1 MDGEGMT
8 SREGPM
14 EPGRIEGSAV
24 RDARRRMD
32 ARRGLLE
39 GIGALDVCADAV
51 EASAAHAVEPRLP
64 FAGDRGAACGGLLPR
79 RDAPAPALDIAVA
92 ADAVPSA
99 RNALAWLAWTGRA
112 GMGRFTGGPPRI
124 GPGARSLE
132 QEAQAFRLVRW
143 LRPAFDG
150 YGRASAGLADVMAA
164 ALLAAGRDGEARGAA
179 LRAVGL
185 DADAAA
191 LSWDVLGTIDMRYG
205 CGDDGSH
212 ARMDVDG
219 LLRPMPRVHE
229 GWVRADGMP
238 SACTWLGA
246 MGGAISEEPDDMERL
261 LFQTASA
268 LAARFARW
276 GARVALSATDRA
288 RLVLDGRSDPD
299 GNAVRLDLEWLW
311 LHDTPGF
318 DGLGVSWTTGGSSQP
333 HAQPV
338 FLFSGDGRLRPAM
351 GFSDRLACAVGGWLL
366 RDLLDGLGDRGRM
379 AFFAGHGC
387 SIGGRGADRAV
398 LRAGSDGIHG
408 RIVVDGVRMDCT
420 PQTEPAAIAAALG
433 RVLGEGGDGGRLWPA
448 ASAPAEAK
456 PPEGASKPKD

>member
-1 MDGEGMT
+1 
-8 SREGPM
+8 M
-14 EPGRIEGSAV
+14 EPGGIEGSAM
-24 RDARRRMD
+24 RGARRRMD

-39 GIGALDVCADAV
+39 GAGALGVCADAV
-51 EASAAHAVEPRLP
+51 EASAARAVEPRLP
-64 FAGDRGAACGGLLPR
+64 SAEDPGAACRGVLPR

-112 GMGRFTGGPPRI
+112 GMGRSAGGPPRI

-132 QEAQAFRLVRW
+132 QEAQASRLVRW

-150 YGRASAGLADVMAA
+150 YGAVSAGLADVMAA
-164 ALLAAGRDGEARGAA
+164 ALLAAGRDGDARGAA

-191 LSWDVLGTIDMRYG
+191 LSWDVLATVDGRDG
-205 CGDDGSH
+205 CEDDGGH

-219 LLRPMPRVHE
+219 LLRPMPGVRE

-246 MGGAISEEPDDMERL
+246 MGGAIGEEPGDTGRL
-261 LFQTASA
+261 LFHAASA

-299 GNAVRLDLEWLW
+299 GGAVRLDLEWLR
-311 LHDTPGF
+311 PSGAGGF
-318 DGLGVSWTTGGSSQP
+318 DGLGVSWTTSGSPQP

-338 FLFSGDGRLRPAM
+338 FLFPGDGGLRPAAD
-351 GFSDRLACAVGGWLL
+351 FSDRLACAVCGWLL
-366 RDLLDGLGDRGRM
+366 RDLLDGLGGRGRM
-379 AFFAGHGC
+379 AFSAGHGC

-398 LRAGSDGIHG
+398 LRTGPDGIHG
-408 RIVVDGVRMDCT
+408 LIVVDGVRTDCT

-456 PPEGASKPKD
+456 PPEGALKSTD